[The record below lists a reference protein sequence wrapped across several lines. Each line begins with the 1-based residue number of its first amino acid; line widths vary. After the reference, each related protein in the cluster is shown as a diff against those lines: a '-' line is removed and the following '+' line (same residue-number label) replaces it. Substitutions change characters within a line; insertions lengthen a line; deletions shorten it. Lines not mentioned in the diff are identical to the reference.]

1 MNELLKS
8 SFQKYIDKCRSNRE
22 TDPILRETYEESYRK
37 SWMERLIERES
48 IHLQEMANSKISSSV
63 NVIIN
68 NIGNPTKGWDPE
80 KALKFL
86 VISTG
91 ENNKKCTPIDDNNN
105 PIDKTTWVIQILN
118 RLKKSIEVTRVLQE
132 LRDKFPHYFSG
143 LQVDRLKKEINF

>member
-1 MNELLKS
+1 MNELSKS
-8 SFQKYIDKCRSNRE
+8 RFQKYFERCRDNR
-22 TDPILRETYEESYRK
+22 DLDLILRETYEEAYRK

-68 NIGNPTKGWDPE
+68 NIGNPIKGWSPSN
-80 KALKFL
+80 ALEIL
-86 VISTG
+86 VNRTG
-91 ENNKKCTPIDDNNN
+91 EHNNQCKPVDDNNN

-118 RLKKSIEVTRVLQE
+118 RLKNSIEVTRVLQE
-132 LRDKFPHYFSG
+132 LRNEFPHYFSG